1 MGLSE
6 TITDIDIR
14 LGKEKRDLLEEYNSK
29 FSWFNENTLA
39 DVVDIASADLEIER
53 QKILSR
59 LIDIRDYF
67 KDRVNNPHDRELVRL
82 GVIRQLYILGVPW
95 VTYGQGLVL
104 FNDTKIDKPIIYA
117 LQSGKWRVKGKQI
130 WYRSGGVQKFIEK
143 YIRDKE

>member
-1 MGLSE
+1 MGLSK
-6 TITDIDIR
+6 TITDVDIR

-53 QKILSR
+53 QKILSKLLDNR
-59 LIDIRDYF
+59 NYF
-67 KDRVNNPHDRELVRL
+67 KDTINNPHDRELARL

-95 VTYGQGLVL
+95 VTYGQGLVI

-117 LQSGKWRVKGKQI
+117 LQSGKWRVEGKKT
-130 WYRSGGVQKFIEK
+130 WYRSGGVHKFIGK
-143 YIRDKE
+143 YIQDKE

>member
-1 MGLSE
+1 MGQSE
-6 TITDIDIR
+6 TITETDIR

-29 FSWFNENTLA
+29 FSKDTEV

-53 QKILSR
+53 QKILSK
-59 LIDIRDYF
+59 LLDIRDYF
-67 KDRVNNPHDRELVRL
+67 KDNINNPHDRELARL

-117 LQSGKWRVKGKQI
+117 LQSGKWRVKGKQT
-130 WYRSGGVQKFIEK
+130 WYRSGGVHKFIGK
-143 YIRDKE
+143 YIQDKE